1 MSNEDY
7 NNEEEQVEDS
17 ADLSTED
24 NNNSYEEDD
33 TTDEGEGEASDESNV
48 ERKPETSEQRV
59 ARLKRQL
66 EREERKLGIESKE
79 DGKESRKENKPKEKQ
94 VDADDQVMERLDRG
108 DLRYEGVKDKG
119 EQDIIIEY
127 AKWKGMDVLDA
138 MSSAAVKAELKEYR
152 AKSATP
158 SPSRRTATG
167 TRDDVA
173 YWADQMKKGNRP
185 PTAEM
190 RTKARDYLA
199 KNR

>member
-17 ADLSTED
+17 ADLSTEED
-24 NNNSYEEDD
+24 NNQSYEQDD
-33 TTDEGEGEASDESNV
+33 SASEGESETTE
-48 ERKPETSEQRV
+48 ERQPETSEQRV

-66 EREERKLGIESKE
+66 EREQKKLGIEGEKPRKQEAKKDSKE
-79 DGKESRKENKPKEKQ
+79 
-94 VDADDQVMERLDRG
+94 VDSTLMERLDRG
-108 DLRYEGVKDKG
+108 DLRFEGVKDKG

-127 AKWKGMDVLDA
+127 ATWKGMDVLEA
-138 MSSAAVKAELKEYR
+138 MNSAAVKAELKEYR

-158 SPSRRTATG
+158 SPSKRAVQG

-173 YWADQMKKGNRP
+173 YWADQMKKGNRA
-185 PTAEM
+185 PTAEL

-199 KNR
+199 KNK